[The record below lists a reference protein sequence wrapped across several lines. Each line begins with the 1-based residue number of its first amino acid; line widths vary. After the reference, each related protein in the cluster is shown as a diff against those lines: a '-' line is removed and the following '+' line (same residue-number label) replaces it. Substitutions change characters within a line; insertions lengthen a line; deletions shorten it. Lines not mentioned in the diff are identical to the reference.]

1 MIYLSFLT
9 IFIATL
15 NSNFIKRLLIFIIF
29 LAGFSLLSMGEAA
42 AQAKMRV
49 MQVSGVV
56 LGEDSINGLPGVHL
70 YVPKAGRGTTTN
82 RYGYF
87 SMPVLAND
95 SLVISS
101 IGYESQSFIIP
112 GDKGENFTIIIQMVT
127 DTTYLPPIE
136 VFPFPT
142 EELFKEAILAMKLPN
157 QYDLD
162 NMQRNLGDE
171 ILAKIYQ
178 NTPMDAQMNYN
189 LYMQQQF
196 MHQHTRYGQTMIPF
210 LNPANWAQF
219 IQSIK
224 RGDYRRQ

>member
-1 MIYLSFLT
+1 
-9 IFIATL
+9 
-15 NSNFIKRLLIFIIF
+15 
-29 LAGFSLLSMGEAA
+29 MGTQEVK

-49 MQVSGVV
+49 IQLSGIV
-56 LGEDSINGLPGVHL
+56 LGEDSINGLPGVHI

-82 RYGYF
+82 GYGYF
-87 SMPVLAND
+87 SMPVLIND
-95 SLVISS
+95 SIAISA
-101 IGYESQSFIIP
+101 IGYEPQHFIVP
-112 GDKGENFTIIIQMVT
+112 PDKGENFTVIIQMVS

-136 VFPFPT
+136 VFPFPS

-171 ILAKIYQ
+171 ILAKIYR
-178 NTPMDAQMNYN
+178 NTPMDASMNSN

-196 MHQHTRYGQTMIPF
+196 NYQHTRYGQTMIPF
-210 LNPANWAQF
+210 LNPGNWAQF

-224 RGDYRRQ
+224 RGDYKRQ